1 MMKLYV
7 IHYNKNGEDKL
18 QKVLAIDKSRARQ
31 KFCQKMNSADA
42 QYEIEDI
49 VLIDTNIWC
58 QEVGGR
64 HE

>member
-18 QKVLAIDKSRARQ
+18 QKVLADKSRARQ

-58 QEVGGR
+58 
-64 HE
+64 

>member
-31 KFCQKMNSADA
+31 NFCQKMNSADA

-58 QEVGGR
+58 
-64 HE
+64 

>member
-7 IHYNKNGEDKL
+7 IHYNQNGEDKL
-18 QKVLAIDKSRARQ
+18 QKVLAVDKSRAKQ
-31 KFCQKMNSADA
+31 KFSQKMNSAEA

-58 QEVGGR
+58 QEVG
-64 HE
+64 EYE

>member
-58 QEVGGR
+58 
-64 HE
+64 

>member
-7 IHYNKNGEDKL
+7 IHYNQNGEDKL
-18 QKVLAIDKSRARQ
+18 QKVLAVDKSRAKQ
-31 KFCQKMNSADA
+31 KFSQKMNSAEA

-58 QEVGGR
+58 
-64 HE
+64 